1 MIKAHQK
8 SFHSLFILSDT
19 VLVAVAFILSYFI
32 RFSLIGTADGVKYL
46 PLSEYEDYL
55 FFIALGY
62 LLIFLFGG
70 LYNPQ
75 RSRSL
80 IYQFFDVIRA
90 NIFGVVYF
98 LALLYLVKEI
108 DISRSYIAV
117 FAITNTLL
125 DILFRLLLF
134 SFLRS
139 MRKRGKNLKHVLIVG
154 YSRTTEV
161 YIDRLLANPGWGYSV
176 FGIVDNEMEKGTRYR
191 GVSVVGKLSDL
202 EEVLSKND
210 LDELVVALK
219 VEDYTMLSKIVETGE
234 RFGLHTK
241 FAPDFMTVVSGKAN
255 MEDMDGVP
263 VINIRSVPLN
273 SLGNRLV
280 KRTEDL
286 VLGSIALILA
296 AIPMAVTAIAVKL
309 DSKGPVIYKQT
320 RVGLHNR
327 EFTMYKFRSMKV
339 QDEEEE
345 KTEWTTENDNR
356 VTKVGKFIRKT
367 SIDELPQLFNVL
379 KGDMSL
385 VGPRPERPFFVEKF
399 RDEIPRYM
407 VKHQVRPG
415 ITGWA
420 QVNGYRGDTSIS
432 RRIDMDIQYIEN
444 WSLWLD
450 VAVLLKTLF
459 RTRDYNA
466 Y

>member
-1 MIKAHQK
+1 M
-8 SFHSLFILSDT
+8 FILSDT
-19 VLVAVAFILSYFI
+19 VLVIVAFILSYFI

-46 PLSEYEDYL
+46 PLREYEDYL
-55 FFIALGY
+55 FLIAVGY

-108 DISRSYIAV
+108 DISRTFIGV
-117 FAITNTLL
+117 FAVTNTLL
-125 DILFRLLLF
+125 DIFFRLLLF

-139 MRKRGKNLKHVLIVG
+139 MRKRGRNLKHVLIVG
-154 YSRTTEV
+154 YSRTAEV
-161 YIDRLLANPGWGYSV
+161 YIDRLKANPGWGYSV
-176 FGIVDNEMEKGTRYR
+176 FGIVDDAMEKGTRYR
-191 GVSVVGKLSDL
+191 GISVIGKLSEL
-202 EEVLSKND
+202 EELLSKND
-210 LDELVVALK
+210 LDELVIALK
-219 VEDYTMLSKIVETGE
+219 VEDYTLLSKIVETGE

-241 FAPDFMTVVSGKAN
+241 FAPDFMTMISGKAN

-273 SLGNRLV
+273 SLGNRFV
-280 KRTEDL
+280 KRAEDL
-286 VLGSIALILA
+286 VLGSLALIIA

-309 DSKGPVIYKQT
+309 GSKGPVIYKQT
-320 RVGLHNR
+320 RVGLHNK

-345 KTEWTTENDNR
+345 KTEWTTENDDR

-450 VAVLLKTLF
+450 ITVLFKTVF
-459 RTRDYNA
+459 KAKDYNA

>member
-1 MIKAHQK
+1 M
-8 SFHSLFILSDT
+8 FILSDT